1 MTSSSAGCPKCGGL
15 LMPNVYFRERYEDC
29 MQCGFVRF
37 LGGYF
42 GVHRQGLADS
52 EVERLDD
59 GDKEESDPSLGELNT
74 KRVRKCE
81 GYHAVTRGRP
91 KK

>member
-1 MTSSSAGCPKCGGL
+1 MTLSSAGCPKCGGL
-15 LMPNVYFRERYEDC
+15 LVTNTHFRERYEDC

-42 GVHRQGLADS
+42 EVYRQSLADF
-52 EVERLDD
+52 EVEPLDD
-59 GDKEESDPSLGELNT
+59 GEKEESEPSFDESNT

>member
-1 MTSSSAGCPKCGGL
+1 MTSSSVACPKCGGL
-15 LMPNVYFRERYEDC
+15 LMPNMYFREQYEDC

-42 GVHRQGLADS
+42 GVHRQDLPDSEADGLA
-52 EVERLDD
+52 E
-59 GDKEESDPSLGELNT
+59 GDKQESEPSFNESNT

-81 GYHAVTRGRP
+81 GYHAITRGRP